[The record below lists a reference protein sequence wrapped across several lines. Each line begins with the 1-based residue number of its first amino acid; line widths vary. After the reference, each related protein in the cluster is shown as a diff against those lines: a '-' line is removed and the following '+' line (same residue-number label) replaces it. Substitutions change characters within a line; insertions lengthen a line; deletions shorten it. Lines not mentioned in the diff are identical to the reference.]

1 MMKNLFYFIF
11 AFILVSCSQEDFF
24 AEKGIMQEQTKKKVE
39 TLLKD
44 GDSKVETEGTYAK
57 EDESENMH
65 LAISNALQGSYNKTK
80 VYKSSTALVGIL
92 GRLNCGTSPKL
103 HIYMDCEDDKNASS
117 VIHPQPRP
125 PYMNIRSFPY
135 YLDSNGNVNLH
146 FCVVPRSHFYI
157 VKDQVYGVL
166 QVTNELERF
175 TLVHYIDNEDDKNK
189 NSTTYNGQR
198 VSNLGSNAFGSNT
211 TLVWTILDDY
221 DKTSR
226 NPRMPD
232 IGGYVLG
239 KLKHNYDLYPYD
251 SESERAGY
259 LKSDDE
265 DSNNKNS
272 GNIII
277 RYPDNTIENV
287 VNVKG
292 FWTKDLIKVDKNTEF
307 NFHKIG
313 SLNEEV

>member
-24 AEKGIMQEQTKKKVE
+24 AEKGLMQEQTKKKVE
-39 TLLKD
+39 TLFKD

-117 VIHPQPRP
+117 VLQPQPP
-125 PYMNIRSFPY
+125 IPYGPVGSHPY
-135 YLDSNGNVNLH
+135 SLDNNGNVNLH
-146 FCVVPRSHFYI
+146 FCVVPRSHFHL
-157 VKDQVYGVL
+157 VKYQVYGVL

-189 NSTTYNGQR
+189 NSTTYNGQK
-198 VSNLGSNAFGSNT
+198 VSNLGSNVFASNT
-211 TLVWTILDDY
+211 TLVWTIFDDY
-221 DKTSR
+221 SGTAAKTS
-226 NPRMPD
+226 MPN

-239 KLKHNYDLYPYD
+239 KLRYEQDDLYHLN
-251 SESERAGY
+251 RIGY

-265 DSNNKNS
+265 DNNNKNS
-272 GNIII
+272 ASVII
-277 RYPDNTIENV
+277 RTPDLISVENV
-287 VNVKG
+287 VNIKG
-292 FWTKDLIKVDKNTEF
+292 TWAKDLIRVDKNTEF
-307 NFHKIG
+307 NFYKIG
-313 SLNEEV
+313 RINEEV